1 MVPGNIQA
9 CPSSTVRRGKCSAS
23 PCRPDTRSVRSEV
36 TRMGPVGGLLPG
48 SASGHHD
55 RLASETP
62 VMYSLGDLASTRGD
76 TLEV

>member
-1 MVPGNIQA
+1 
-9 CPSSTVRRGKCSAS
+9 
-23 PCRPDTRSVRSEV
+23 
-36 TRMGPVGGLLPG
+36 MGPVGGLLPG